1 MKIGIVGSRK
11 RTDKNNI
18 YDLINTL
25 STADVI
31 VSGGCSGPD
40 TFAEE
45 AAKAKGIEV
54 KVFLP
59 ELPAKDSPR
68 YKYEKIDAFYAR
80 NKLIAENCD
89 ILHAFVSPDRKG
101 GTENTIRYAQK
112 IGVPVIVHN

>member
-31 VSGGCSGPD
+31 VSGGCEGPD

-54 KVFLP
+54 KIYLP
-59 ELPAKDSPR
+59 ILPPKDSPR
-68 YKYEKIDAFYAR
+68 FKFAKIDALYAR
-80 NKLIAENCD
+80 NKLIAENSD
-89 ILHAFVSPDRKG
+89 VIHAFVSPDRKG
-101 GTENTIRYAQK
+101 GSEFTIKHAQK
-112 IGVPVIVHN
+112 IGVPVVIHG